1 MLLDKIQL
9 SPLGVNKM
17 KKVALISLGCAKN
30 LVDSENILGL
40 LLKNHYEIV
49 SNKNEADI
57 VIINTCG
64 FINASKKESID
75 VILDNINQKYKV
87 VVTGCLVNRYLD
99 ELKKEIPEV
108 DLWIPIRDYAKF
120 NVLLKTLDND
130 ITNYEGLNDDY
141 RVVSTGN
148 YSAYLKIGEGCSN
161 CCTYCAIPLIRGPY
175 VSRPFNSVVNEAK
188 KLAQEGYKELI
199 VLEQD
204 TTRYGLDLPEKKTIV
219 DLLKELVAIPGLE
232 YVRLLYLYPDEITD
246 ELIDLIAKEEKLTP
260 YFDIPI
266 QHSEDKILKAMN
278 RRGSKAYLTSLFNKI
293 RNKIPN
299 AILRTTIMVGF
310 PGETDKDF
318 SNLMRFINEIRFDHL
333 GVFKYSKEEGT
344 PAYKFVNQVKESVKQ
359 SRYGNVMELQ
369 QRISQE
375 QNKKHVGEI
384 MAGLVVGK
392 EYDQYLLRSYFNAPD
407 DVDGKIMFSSPRE
420 LKEGDKVK
428 VRIVSGFT
436 YDLYGELVDE

>member
-1 MLLDKIQL
+1 
-9 SPLGVNKM
+9 M

-49 SNKNEADI
+49 SNKDEADI
-57 VIINTCG
+57 IIINTCG
-64 FINASKKESID
+64 FIEASKKESID
-75 VILDNINQKYKV
+75 VILDNINHKQKV
-87 VVTGCLVNRYLD
+87 VVTGCLVNRYID

-108 DLWIPIRDYAKF
+108 DLWIPIRDYARF

-141 RVVSTGN
+141 RLVSTGS

-161 CCTYCAIPLIRGPY
+161 CCSYCAIPLIRGPY
-175 VSRPFNSVVNEAK
+175 VSREFESVINEAK
-188 KLAQEGYKELI
+188 KLANDGYKELI

-204 TTRYGLDLPEKKTIV
+204 TTRYGLDLKEKKTIV
-219 DLLKELVAIPGLE
+219 DLLKALVAIPGLE

-278 RRGSKAYLTSLFNKI
+278 RRGDKAYLTSLFNKI
-293 RNKIPN
+293 RTKIPR
-299 AILRTTIMVGF
+299 AIIRTTIMVGF
-310 PGETDKDF
+310 PGETEKDF
-318 SNLMRFINEIRFDHL
+318 SNLMKFVEQIKFDHL
-333 GVFKYSKEEGT
+333 GAFKYSKEEGT
-344 PAYKFVNQVKESVKQ
+344 ASYKYPHQVRESTKQ
-359 SRYGNVMELQ
+359 RRLDALMELQ
-369 QRISQE
+369 QKISYE
-375 QNKKHVGEI
+375 QNKRHVNEI
-384 MAGLVVGK
+384 MTGLVVGK
-392 EYDQYLLRSYFNAPD
+392 ENGHYLLRSYFNAPD
-407 DVDGKIMFSSPRE
+407 DVDGKIVFSSPKE

-428 VRIVSGFT
+428 VLIKESYV
-436 YDLYGELVDE
+436 YDLYGELVNE